1 MWINKGAAGVLA
13 RRNDWRRSPMQK
25 NDTNDRAPAN
35 DREATVV
42 GAAGVGLAVFCA
54 TMLAA
59 YVGLDPKHLDWG
71 LRESLSAFTLA
82 LPALATAGLFG
93 IWARAPKPA
102 WLFLSG
108 GSMLVIT
115 GIYELLQH
123 LYPTIANGIYE
134 LLQHLY
140 PTIANGYAVMVGV
153 CFVTMVAYAAWNNRT
168 QRKENTKAATRAHQ
182 VAE

>member
-1 MWINKGAAGVLA
+1 
-13 RRNDWRRSPMQK
+13 MQK

-123 LYPTIANGIYE
+123 LYPTIANG
-134 LLQHLY
+134 
-140 PTIANGYAVMVGV
+140 YAVMVGV
-153 CFVTMVAYAAWNNRT
+153 CFVTMVAYASWNNRT